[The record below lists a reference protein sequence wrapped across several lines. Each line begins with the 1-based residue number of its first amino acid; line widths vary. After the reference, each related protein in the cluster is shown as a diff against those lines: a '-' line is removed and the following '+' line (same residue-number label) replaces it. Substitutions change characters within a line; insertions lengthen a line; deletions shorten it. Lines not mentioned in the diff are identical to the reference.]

1 MPQKRNRN
9 SEFSMGL
16 KEKLLELRKSQK
28 MTQIEFANFVGVSSS
43 SIGLYETGERI
54 PDAEILFRI
63 ATKCN
68 VSADYLLGASNVKT
82 TDTELKS
89 ICEYTGLSEAA
100 VNRLHWITNHIN
112 GKEITEIISSL
123 IVPDGNARFMN
134 DLTFI
139 SGALYCYG
147 KGYTELIE
155 KMRSV
160 YSSLNDLPIE
170 KVREISV
177 SFEKERKQTK
187 TDYYDVFELFKK
199 LVDDYIETHIN
210 TPEKYAVYKD
220 FWQAISN
227 REEETQ

>member
-1 MPQKRNRN
+1 MIDNKKIGSRLEALR
-9 SEFSMGL
+9 
-16 KEKLLELRKSQK
+16 KEKKETQTDVAKLL
-28 MTQIEFANFVGVSSS
+28 GVQRQVISY
-43 SIGLYETGERI
+43 YETGTRPPNIE
-54 PDAEILFRI
+54 DLSIL
-63 ATKCN
+63 ADHYNTT
-68 VSADYLLGASNVKT
+68 VDYLIGRTETKT
-82 TDTELKS
+82 VDEDIQM
-89 ICEYTGLSEAA
+89 ICNYTGLSETA
-100 VNRLHWITNHIN
+100 VNRLHWIINRIN

-155 KMRSV
+155 KMRSI

-227 REEETQ
+227 REEDEQ

>member
-1 MPQKRNRN
+1 MDKLTKKNVGKRLNEVLAQKNIMQKELAKHIGVTDNTVSYYLSGERCPDI
-9 SEFSMGL
+9 
-16 KEKLLELRKSQK
+16 EKL
-28 MTQIEFANFVGVSSS
+28 IE
-43 SIGLYETGERI
+43 
-54 PDAEILFRI
+54 I
-63 ATKCN
+63 AKFLN
-68 VSADYLLGASNVKT
+68 VSTDYLLGASNVKT
-82 TDTELKS
+82 TNTELKS

-227 REEETQ
+227 REEET